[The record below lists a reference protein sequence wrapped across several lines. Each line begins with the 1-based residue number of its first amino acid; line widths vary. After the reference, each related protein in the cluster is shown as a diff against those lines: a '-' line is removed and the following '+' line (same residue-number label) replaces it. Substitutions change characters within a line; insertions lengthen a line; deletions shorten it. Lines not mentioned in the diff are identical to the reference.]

1 MSLFY
6 YVSNELRSKIGD
18 RFNNLNIDICCN
30 GGNHCFNCRF
40 TIILETPLVHQV
52 RFRCCWGFFLITDIN
67 KINMD
72 SKIAQSVNDCTLYVI
87 RGRRG
92 RDHVV
97 VGFTTTYAISV
108 YHH

>member
-6 YVSNELRSKIGD
+6 YVLNELIRSKIGD

-30 GGNHCFNCRF
+30 GGNHCFNYRF

-52 RFRCCWGFFLITDIN
+52 RFRCCCFFLITDIN
-67 KINMD
+67 RINMD

-87 RGRRG
+87 RGGRG

-97 VGFTTTYAISV
+97 IGFTTTYAISV

>member
-1 MSLFY
+1 
-6 YVSNELRSKIGD
+6 
-18 RFNNLNIDICCN
+18 
-30 GGNHCFNCRF
+30 
-40 TIILETPLVHQV
+40 
-52 RFRCCWGFFLITDIN
+52 
-67 KINMD
+67 MD

-87 RGRRG
+87 QGRRG